1 MSKSSLSLIFLFL
14 KLEVWKLV
22 NNASVSFYSQAL
34 KIIII
39 KIKRYAINNK
49 TREYILVFDFIIHT
63 DKVQYNS

>member
-49 TREYILVFDFIIHT
+49 TREYILVFDFTIHT